1 MEKVRAMLLGWLS
14 LLAMFSGCARKE
26 PTFQE
31 HPRLQR
37 LVPEVREAI
46 GAQLTELYG
55 TPSAPRTPAWLPLE
69 QRGTTLTVRQSESGR
84 GHSTGVEL
92 LLEPTPALTVEP
104 GVEVEPMLPLERLL
118 DFAEETSDSLL
129 RVPRG
134 TVVRFESSSGRL
146 TLTPTES
153 SDSSAPW
160 LPLQAGE
167 DVVLAPHARLRMG
180 QRLYDQH
187 CRLCHGITG
196 DGDGPQSQ
204 ILNPRPRDFRLGVF
218 KYTSTLPG
226 EKASTADLQ
235 QTIRD
240 GIAGT
245 GMPAFKVLGNHEIA
259 QLTDYVKFLAW
270 RGETEKGL
278 ATEAEIDFS
287 QEALQELLSSRRS
300 PQEQEQ
306 QRRLWQAELRTFLT
320 EDLREITADVTQ
332 QLGGRWRRADSAE
345 VQVEP
350 QLPRTDPRGPSA
362 SQPEWSSLAHGR
374 KLYRSPDLQCAAC
387 HGETGRGDGTQ
398 NRELQKKPDGS
409 FYDKPGLHDDWGH
422 QVKPRDL
429 SYGVF
434 HGGRDPLQIY
444 RRIHSGVKGT
454 PMPAYGGKGLTEAD
468 LWDLVNYM
476 YYLAGDYPDIPTS
489 QLEPPDQS
497 SRVRRDAP

>member
-1 MEKVRAMLLGWLS
+1 ML
-14 LLAMFSGCARKE
+14 SGCARKE
-26 PTFQE
+26 PQFQE

-46 GAQLTELYG
+46 GEQLTELYG
-55 TPSAPRTPAWLPLE
+55 TPAAPRTPAWLPLE
-69 QRGTTLTVRQSESGR
+69 QRGILLTVRQSESSR
-84 GHSTGVEL
+84 SQSTGVEV
-92 LLEPTPALTVEP
+92 LLEPPASSLTVEP
-104 GVEVEPMLPLERLL
+104 GVEVEPVLSLDRLL
-118 DFAEETSDSLL
+118 DFAEETSHSVL

-134 TVVRFESSSGRL
+134 EVVRYESSTGRL
-146 TLTPTES
+146 SLTPSAS
-153 SDSSAPW
+153 SGAW
-160 LPLQAGE
+160 LPLQEGE
-167 DVVLAPHARLRMG
+167 EVVLAPHARLRMG

-196 DGDGPQSQ
+196 DGAGPQSQ
-204 ILNPRPRDFRLGVF
+204 ILNPRPRDFRLGLF

-226 EKASTADLQ
+226 EKASSADLQ

-259 QLTDYVKFLAW
+259 QLADYVKFLAW

-287 QEALQELLSSRRS
+287 QEALQEVLASRRS

-306 QRRLWQAELRTFLT
+306 QRRLWQAELRKFLT
-320 EDLREITADVTQ
+320 QELREITADLTQ
-332 QLGGRWRRADSAE
+332 EQGRRWSRADSPE

-350 QLPRTDPRGPSA
+350 RLPRTDPRGPSA

-374 KLYRSPDLQCAAC
+374 KLYHSPNLQCAAC
-387 HGETGRGDGTQ
+387 HGDTGRGDGTQ
-398 NRELQKKPDGS
+398 NRELHKKPDGS

-434 HGGRDPLQIY
+434 HGGRAPLQIY
-444 RRIHSGVKGT
+444 RRIYSGVKGT
-454 PMPAYGGKGLTEAD
+454 PMPAYGGKGLSEAD

-476 YYLAGDYPDIPTS
+476 YFLAGDYPEISSS
-489 QLEPPDQS
+489 QLQ
-497 SRVRRDAP
+497 AK